1 MGYIYI
7 FLTILF
13 TVYGQLIL
21 KHRISDITNMPSG
34 ISLMI
39 FFIKLIFIDKFVFS
53 GLISAFFASIF
64 WMATLSKFEINY
76 AYPFM
81 ALNFLLIFLFSMLFF
96 HESINIYKIIGLFF
110 IIIGVIISGFA
121 NK

>member
-1 MGYIYI
+1 MGYVYI

-13 TVYGQLIL
+13 TIYGQLIL
-21 KHRISDITNMPSG
+21 KHRISGITNMPSG

-81 ALNFLLIFLFSMLFF
+81 ALNFLLIFLLSMLFF

>member
-21 KHRISDITNMPSG
+21 KHRISGITNMPSG

-81 ALNFLLIFLFSMLFF
+81 ALNFLLIFLLSMLFF

>member
-81 ALNFLLIFLFSMLFF
+81 ALNFLLIFLLSMLFF

>member
-53 GLISAFFASIF
+53 GLISAFLASIF
-64 WMATLSKFEINY
+64 WMATLSKFEISY

-81 ALNFLLIFLFSMLFF
+81 ALNFLLIFLLSMLFF